1 MEKQS
6 SINVLIEGNKRFT
19 SQQQQTRDIFSE
31 IKESAEGVR
40 PYAAIISCMD
50 ARVTPENI
58 FDTKIG
64 EIFSLRVGGNVVGS
78 DILDSL
84 EIAVNISDITIIL
97 VLGHTKCGAI
107 INASNNMHSD
117 NVSGLITKVKPAIVA
132 TLKEYE
138 KIAIV
143 KDLLIEKAEEKNVFI
158 SIDAIRSN
166 VIISTLESSGKLAI
180 IGAMYDVATG
190 DVSILNG

>member
-1 MEKQS
+1 MGIQS

-19 SQQQQTRDIFSE
+19 SQQQQKRDIFRE

-40 PYAAIISCMD
+40 PYAAIVSCMD

-107 INASNNMHSD
+107 MNASNNMHSD

-138 KIAIV
+138 KVTIV
-143 KDLLIEKAEEKNVFI
+143 KDLLIEKSEEKNVFL
-158 SIDAIRSN
+158 SIDAIRTN
-166 VIISTLESSGKLAI
+166 AIISTLESSGKLAVV
-180 IGAMYDVATG
+180 GAMYDVATG
-190 DVSILNG
+190 DVSILNE

>member
-1 MEKQS
+1 MGIQS

-19 SQQQQTRDIFSE
+19 SQQQQKRDIFRE

-40 PYAAIISCMD
+40 PYAAIVSCMD

-107 INASNNMHSD
+107 MNASNNMHSD
-117 NVSGLITKVKPAIVA
+117 NVSGLITKVKPAIVE

-138 KIAIV
+138 KVTIV
-143 KDLLIEKAEEKNVFI
+143 KELLIEKSEEKNVFL
-158 SIDAIRSN
+158 SIDAIRTN
-166 VIISTLESSGKLAI
+166 AIISTLESSGKLAVV
-180 IGAMYDVATG
+180 GAMYDVATG
-190 DVSILNG
+190 DVSILNE

>member
-1 MEKQS
+1 MGIQS

-19 SQQQQTRDIFSE
+19 SQQQQKRDIFRE

-40 PYAAIISCMD
+40 PYAAIVSCMD

-107 INASNNMHSD
+107 MNASNNMHSD

-138 KIAIV
+138 KVTIV
-143 KDLLIEKAEEKNVFI
+143 KELLIEKSEEKNVFL
-158 SIDAIRSN
+158 SIDAIRTN
-166 VIISTLESSGKLAI
+166 AIISTLESSGKLAVV
-180 IGAMYDVATG
+180 GAMYDVATG
-190 DVSILNG
+190 DVSILNE